1 MQRSLKNDCVDSFVN
16 VRLGGVPALVV
27 ETEWTLT
34 VPSSGQGSLRC
45 GRHPCCP
52 RRFAHIPD
60 HPPKDR
66 SPGRNNNRL
75 WRPTMIN
82 QTFDNKTWRVRD
94 SQGKYR
100 SIPQHELIS
109 AARQCAQEAL
119 CSGPAIESALDVF
132 VHLQAILGGCDR
144 EVFSVLLLNQNHK
157 ILTYEELF
165 VGTVNAASVH
175 PREVVRL
182 ALQMNASAVILAHNH
197 PTGSTKP
204 SSSVKSAFL
213 LHKTGCFSSPWGRV
227 WLVSRPIQCSNT

>member
-1 MQRSLKNDCVDSFVN
+1 
-16 VRLGGVPALVV
+16 
-27 ETEWTLT
+27 
-34 VPSSGQGSLRC
+34 
-45 GRHPCCP
+45 
-52 RRFAHIPD
+52 
-60 HPPKDR
+60 
-66 SPGRNNNRL
+66 
-75 WRPTMIN
+75 MIN

-100 SIPQHELIS
+100 SIPQHELIC

-119 CSGPAIESALDVF
+119 CSGPAIESALDAF

-144 EVFSVLLLNQNHK
+144 EVFAVLLLNQNHK

-182 ALQMNASAVILAHNH
+182 ALQMNASAIILAHNH

-204 SSSVKSAFL
+204 SSADRSLTCQLQKALALIEVEVLDHIIVGEKCLSFAQDGL
-213 LHKTGCFSSPWGRV
+213 L
-227 WLVSRPIQCSNT
+227 